1 MEESTLGQGPPTRS
15 LVKDCYRVRGTVI
28 DVLPGGTRL
37 IVFRDPSNIIRI
49 MDFLHTIHVVSK
61 RFVEETLKNFR
72 GNSKTLV
79 EETLKHLGFGLNIP
93 GPPNHISLAS
103 LLYFTQFCIMPLP
116 YFWQKSIKESFCPS
130 QPVHYALWS

>member
-1 MEESTLGQGPPTRS
+1 MVESTLGHTPTRS
-15 LVKDCYRVRGTVI
+15 FVKDCYRVRGTVI

-61 RFVEETLKNFR
+61 RFVEEN
-72 GNSKTLV
+72 
-79 EETLKHLGFGLNIP
+79 LKHLGFGLNIP

-103 LLYFTQFCIMPLP
+103 LLCLCRHILHNFVLCLSHIYGRSPL
-116 YFWQKSIKESFCPS
+116 KKVS
-130 QPVHYALWS
+130 VHLRQWWRNNKMKDGI